1 MFSWARRRQAHA
13 RMVEADAGML
23 IAGYGDCAYDE
34 ARKRAR
40 EADSGVVLDGNRPE
54 GYWWEVKRSIAKK
67 LGRDG
72 LDTATRY
79 LVGPLPP
86 QPSTCPE

>member
-1 MFSWARRRQAHA
+1 MFGWTKRRQARA
-13 RMVEADAGML
+13 RMVEADAGTL

-34 ARKRAR
+34 ARKRAG

-54 GYWWEVKRSIAKK
+54 GHWQEVRRSIAKK
-67 LGRDG
+67 FGRDG

-79 LVGPLPP
+79 LVDPLPP
-86 QPSTCPE
+86 QP

>member
-1 MFSWARRRQAHA
+1 MFSWTKRRQTRA
-13 RMVEADAGML
+13 RMVEADAGAL

-40 EADSGVVLDGNRPE
+40 EADRGVVLDGNRPE
-54 GYWWEVKRSIAKK
+54 GHWWEVKRSIGKK
-67 LGRDG
+67 FGRDG

-79 LVGPLPP
+79 LVDPLPP
-86 QPSTCPE
+86 QP